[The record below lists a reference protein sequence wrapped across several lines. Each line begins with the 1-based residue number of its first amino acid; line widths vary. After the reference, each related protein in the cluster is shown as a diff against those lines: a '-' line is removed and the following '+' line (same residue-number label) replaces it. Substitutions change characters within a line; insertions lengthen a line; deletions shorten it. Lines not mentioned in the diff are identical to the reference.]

1 MALLDLNEKFRGH
14 PARLLSSLENNFP
27 GQSYV
32 IQGDSIQEITEFA
45 EEWIKTLACLER
57 TKQGACGSCRHCS
70 LIESGN
76 YPEIYKLEPASKS
89 RTILVDA
96 LRLFQN
102 RFYMKSAKGVKK
114 IGLVI
119 EADRMQIQAQNAFLK
134 TLEEPPP
141 DTFLILLTTRIDAL
155 LNTIRSRCRMVSLAA
170 NKVQYDEELKA
181 GLIQAL
187 AMISGKDGASVALE
201 AIDKVKAIFAGLRKK
216 AQSEIEEAYTISQH
230 EADDPQLRKKF
241 KEKVIV
247 LVEGR
252 YKQYR
257 EQILSMM
264 EVWASQNYL
273 ISNGIDSS
281 HLNHKELKSEGW
293 SHQES
298 GSIKVLELIEQLKL
312 DLSGN
317 VNEDL
322 ALENFFLQ
330 ICQK

>member
-1 MALLDLNEKFRGH
+1 MALLDLNDKYRGH
-14 PARLLSSLENNFP
+14 PARLLSSLKNNFP

-32 IQGDSIQEITEFA
+32 IEGDSIEEIHEFA
-45 EEWIKTLACLER
+45 NEWVKTLACQNR
-57 TKQGACGSCRHCS
+57 NDRGACGECRHCH
-70 LIESGN
+70 LMESGN

-96 LRLFQN
+96 LRNFQN
-102 RFYMKSAKGVKK
+102 RFYMKAEAGVKK

-141 DTFLILLTTRIDAL
+141 NTFLILLTTRMDGL
-155 LNTIRSRCRMVSLAA
+155 LSTIRSRCRMVSLAA
-170 NKVQYDEELKA
+170 NNIQYDQSLKDELL
-181 GLIQAL
+181 GAL
-187 AMISGKDGASVALE
+187 SLLSGKDGAGRALE
-201 AIDKVKAIFAGLRKK
+201 VLELVKAIFSGLKKK
-216 AQSEIEEAYTISQH
+216 AQSEVEESHQISNQ

-241 KEKVIV
+241 KEKLVV

-257 EQILSMM
+257 EQVLSML

-273 ISNGIDSS
+273 LANGVDSS
-281 HLNHKELKSEGW
+281 ELR
-293 SHQES
+293 HQELRSETWNYS
-298 GSIKVLELIEQLKL
+298 GAGSVKVLNLLEQLKF

-322 ALENFFLQ
+322 AIENFFLQ

>member
-1 MALLDLNEKFRGH
+1 MALLDLNDKYRGH
-14 PARLLSSLENNFP
+14 PARLLSSLRNNFP
-27 GQSYV
+27 GQSFV
-32 IQGDSIQEITEFA
+32 IQGDSIEEISEFA
-45 EEWIKTLACLER
+45 NEWVKTLACMER
-57 TKQGACGSCRHCS
+57 NERGACGQCRHCK

-96 LRLFQN
+96 LRAFQN
-102 RFYMKSAKGVKK
+102 RFYMKAEAGVKK
-114 IGLVI
+114 IGVVI

-141 DTFLILLTTRIDAL
+141 NTFLILLTTRVDGL
-155 LNTIRSRCRMVSLAA
+155 LNTIRSRCRIISLAA
-170 NKVQYDEELKA
+170 NVIHYDPQLKEL
-181 GLIQAL
+181 LLSAL
-187 AMISGKDGASVALE
+187 STLAGKDGAGKALE
-201 AIDKVKAIFAGLRKK
+201 VLELVKEIFAGLRKK
-216 AQSEIEEAYTISQH
+216 AQTEIEESHEISQQ

-257 EQILSMM
+257 EQILSML

-273 ISNGIDSS
+273 IANGVDSS
-281 HLNHKELKSEGW
+281 QLNHEELKSEVW
-293 SHQES
+293 NYSRNS
-298 GSIKVLELIEQLKL
+298 SVKVLELVERLKA

-322 ALENFFLQ
+322 AIENFFLQ